1 MTKTIG
7 KPGKSSPAPSR
18 FVIQGPPQRSFTKRM
33 VTDTKPFAESAI
45 TAHLQRVSIADS
57 FGASPAS
64 SALDVS
70 ARRDPGGNSINL
82 TRK

>member
-1 MTKTIG
+1 
-7 KPGKSSPAPSR
+7 
-18 FVIQGPPQRSFTKRM
+18 V
-33 VTDTKPFAESAI
+33 SAI

-57 FGASPAS
+57 LGASLAS

-82 TRK
+82 ACHRNPSCQTHFGRVKQNLS